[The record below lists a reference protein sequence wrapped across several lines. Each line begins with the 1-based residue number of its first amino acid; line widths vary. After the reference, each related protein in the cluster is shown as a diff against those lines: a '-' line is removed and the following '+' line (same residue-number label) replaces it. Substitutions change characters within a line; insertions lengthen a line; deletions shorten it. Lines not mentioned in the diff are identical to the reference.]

1 MAAGAPRE
9 QDGATRL
16 HERPAERKIV
26 LMQKAA
32 HVVPVALIQFTDFAS
47 DVMVIVQ
54 LATMDGA
61 GADWIV
67 CVAAVGLSLLV
78 AWFLVGIDEDL
89 SSRERL
95 VACVLVCGNLHVL
108 YVGTRYISAV
118 YEGQSEKAKKLY
130 GLFVELKMLETGIES
145 VVLGLVTAGAFVRTL
160 DGGSG
165 LALFAS
171 SLALSLLS
179 MAYGFF
185 GQAANQNADAV
196 GHRRPALFFCLLVHL
211 CWGVGA
217 FGTLAAAAGPWW
229 LLGLGAMVALA
240 FVREFSD
247 LKAQGEFFLEMELFA
262 LKFLNVLGL
271 LPIGSPRRRML
282 VDSDFRRVAYA
293 AARRVV
299 LFAVAAAVDYD
310 FLSSSDLTASQIVA
324 YAAARRAVLFG
335 VAATGVALAPSPTIA
350 AVLAALFLADL
361 LCSPHAFR
369 LIGAVE
375 WDPLSALLDKCTRPA
390 ARVAD
395 APTPA
400 APSVAAKSA
409 EPGAARPAATG
420 DYAALL
426 DMLEAI
432 AMQCDPPKGGG
443 AAGAARPDGTDEL
456 GAEAKALR
464 LAMLT
469 DPDALSRGALAAAVT
484 AVGEYKPWEEGAQR
498 LLVGKLRSRQSTAF
512 AEPPAAHPRPKHPLR
527 ALPLAVGLLAAV
539 WATKPSFFGSQP
551 TGTNYDL
558 SVDASHV
565 DYFVRRP
572 PFARTPLPAT
582 LNHHL
587 RHPCRS

>member
-16 HERPAERKIV
+16 RERPAERKIV

-78 AWFLVGIDEDL
+78 AWFFVGIADDL
-89 SSRERL
+89 SSREKL
-95 VACVLVCGNLHVL
+95 VACVLACGNLHVL
-108 YVGTRYISAV
+108 YVGTRYISAG
-118 YEGQSEKAKKLY
+118 YEGQSEKAEKLY
-130 GLFVELKMLETGIES
+130 GAFVLLKMLETGIES

-185 GQAANQNADAV
+185 GQAANDHADDV
-196 GHRRPALFFCLLVHL
+196 GHRRPALFLCLLVHL

-229 LLGLGAMVALA
+229 LLGLWAMVALGG
-240 FVREFSD
+240 VRQFFALTGGGESLD
-247 LKAQGEFFLEMELFA
+247 SPEFFVLFS
-262 LKFLNVLGL
+262 LITGLPLVLMDRDFLT
-271 LPIGSPRRRML
+271 
-282 VDSDFRRVAYA
+282 DSDDSK
-293 AARRVV
+293 
-299 LFAVAAAVDYD
+299 LP
-310 FLSSSDLTASQIVA
+310 ASQIVA
-324 YAAARRAVLFG
+324 FAAARRAVLFG
-335 VAATGVALAPSPTIA
+335 VAATGVALAPSPAIA

-369 LIGAVE
+369 LIGAIE

-390 ARVAD
+390 ARVAG

-400 APSVAAKSA
+400 APSAAAKSA

-432 AMQCDPPKGGG
+432 AMQCDPPNGGG

-498 LLVGKLRSRQSTAF
+498 LLVGKLRSRQSTAL
-512 AEPPAAHPRPKHPLR
+512 AEPPAARPRPKHPLR

-587 RHPCRS
+587 RHPCRR

>member
-1 MAAGAPRE
+1 M
-9 QDGATRL
+9 L
-16 HERPAERKIV
+16 PA
-26 LMQKAA
+26 
-32 HVVPVALIQFTDFAS
+32 VV
-47 DVMVIVQ
+47 
-54 LATMDGA
+54 
-61 GADWIV
+61 
-67 CVAAVGLSLLV
+67 LSLLV
-78 AWFLVGIDEDL
+78 DWFFVGIADDL
-89 SSRERL
+89 SSREKL
-95 VACVLVCGNLHVL
+95 VACVLACGNLHVL

-118 YEGQSEKAKKLY
+118 YEGRSQKAKKLY
-130 GLFVELKMLETGIES
+130 GTFVRLKMLETGIES

-185 GQAANQNADAV
+185 GQAANRYANAV
-196 GHRRPALFFCLLVHL
+196 GHRRPALFLCLLVHL

-229 LLGLGAMVALA
+229 LLGLGAMVPLAGVRSFYENTAMGKYGCLDALGTASHALFATLA
-240 FVREFSD
+240 FGLPLVLVD
-247 LKAQGEFFLEMELFA
+247 CD
-262 LKFLNVLGL
+262 FLN
-271 LPIGSPRRRML
+271 P
-282 VDSDFRRVAYA
+282 
-293 AARRVV
+293 
-299 LFAVAAAVDYD
+299 
-310 FLSSSDLTASQIVA
+310 SDLTASQRVA
-324 YAAARRAVLFG
+324 FAAARRAVLFG
-335 VAATGVALAPSPTIA
+335 VAATGVALAPSATIA

-361 LCSPHAFR
+361 LCSPHALR
-369 LIGAVE
+369 LIGAIE

-390 ARVAD
+390 ARVAG

-400 APSVAAKSA
+400 APSAAAKSA

-432 AMQCDPPKGGG
+432 LTQCTPPKGGG
-443 AAGAARPDGTDEL
+443 AAGAALPDGTDKL
-456 GAEAKALR
+456 CAEAKALR

-469 DPDALSRGALAAAVT
+469 DPYALSRSAMAAAVT

-498 LLVGKLRSRQSTAF
+498 LLVGKLRSRQSTAL
-512 AEPPAAHPRPKHPLR
+512 AELPAARPHPKHPLR

-587 RHPCRS
+587 RHPCRR